1 MANYDHGFPLGRWQ
15 YYHALGNTM
24 SSLWMLGSR
33 RPRPMNIQEFN
44 ARTVRRRLNPTRGSR
59 VFSAGSLGGK
69 FRKPKRQKKPYS
81 QALKSGAVTKYET
94 GTVLS
99 ASETP
104 YLGHSFAW
112 NTILLEMCK
121 ALIRRLWKKHG
132 VTITSFDDTIEGVG
146 PADSNQQNYL
156 LEFRYHEGQP
166 ESLPANAG
174 YINVV
179 YNQTYRQ
186 TAQALKQTI
195 DEFASSD
202 NDYFWIS
209 LSLLS
214 VLDATGTPKTLPL
227 ATIDLTKAKVHFD
240 HSSSICIQNRTTAT
254 TTAGEDGHD
263 AQHVDNNPVVGKVY
277 EGKGLGTHLRFN
289 NTLAAPG
296 AINSDFYPNP
306 NNGLISFDTG
316 NVTNITTE
324 MLRVLKRPPNKQESL
339 PANAGYINVVYNQ
352 TYRQTAQ
359 ALKQTIDE
367 FASSDNDYFWI
378 SLSLLSVLDAT
389 GTPKTLPLATI
400 DLTKA
405 KVHFDHSSSI
415 CIQNRTTATTTAGE
429 DGHDAQ
435 HVDNNP
441 VVGKVYEGKGLGTHL
456 RFNNTLAAPGAINS
470 DFYPNPNNGLIS
482 FDTGNVTNI
491 TTEMLRVLK
500 RPPNKQ
506 AFTGVQKQGTVMLN
520 PGEMKTGHI
529 RMRQTFT
536 INYINQQFRNAWR
549 TLSALNTSTKMS
561 FNIGKFQFYGF
572 EKRCRTQAADGVQK
586 QGTVMLNPGEMKTGH
601 IRMRQT
607 FTINYINQQFRNAW
621 RTLSALNTSTKMSF
635 NIGKFQFYGFEKR
648 CRTQAADEPVISIG
662 CEINQI
668 YRTTITEGQCVLIPA
683 QYVLAATANQPN
695 P

>member
-324 MLRVLKRPPNKQESL
+324 MLRVLKRPPNKQ
-339 PANAGYINVVYNQ
+339 
-352 TYRQTAQ
+352 
-359 ALKQTIDE
+359 
-367 FASSDNDYFWI
+367 
-378 SLSLLSVLDAT
+378 
-389 GTPKTLPLATI
+389 
-400 DLTKA
+400 
-405 KVHFDHSSSI
+405 
-415 CIQNRTTATTTAGE
+415 
-429 DGHDAQ
+429 
-435 HVDNNP
+435 
-441 VVGKVYEGKGLGTHL
+441 
-456 RFNNTLAAPGAINS
+456 
-470 DFYPNPNNGLIS
+470 
-482 FDTGNVTNI
+482 
-491 TTEMLRVLK
+491 
-500 RPPNKQ
+500 
-506 AFTGVQKQGTVMLN
+506 AFT
-520 PGEMKTGHI
+520 
-529 RMRQTFT
+529 
-536 INYINQQFRNAWR
+536 
-549 TLSALNTSTKMS
+549 
-561 FNIGKFQFYGF
+561 
-572 EKRCRTQAADGVQK
+572 GVQK